1 MSAALRAAEAL
12 AASNIPTF
20 PCAANKQPLTAH
32 GFKDATCRAQQIRAW
47 WSRWPDALVA
57 VPTGAPSGV
66 VIIDGDLIPGVDGR
80 ALLRQWTREGR
91 LPPTRTH
98 ETRRGGVH
106 LLVRDDPTQP
116 LRCSASKL
124 ARAIDTR
131 ATGGYAIWWPAH
143 GGRVLRD
150 MPLSV
155 LPLVPR
161 WVIEALEPPQPAPPA
176 ASICPPHHG
185 DHDGTPYG
193 LAALDAETQAVMS
206 APFGA
211 QEATLNAAAL
221 RIGQL
226 VAGGE
231 LQPSVARAALIEAGR
246 HMASQP
252 GREPWSAADIER
264 KVSRG
269 MADGSRRP
277 RSRSGT
283 FSKRAAA

>member
-1 MSAALRAAEAL
+1 MSAPVTIALAL
-12 AASNIPTF
+12 AAERIPVF
-20 PCAANKQPLTAH
+20 PCGPDKRPLVAT
-32 GFKDATCRAQQIRAW
+32 GFKAASAHAGRIRTW

-57 VPTGAPSGV
+57 VPTGAPSGI
-66 VIIDGDLIPGVDGR
+66 VIIDGDVIPGADGR
-80 ALLRQWTREGR
+80 SLLRQWTREGL
-91 LPPTRTH
+91 LPCTRAH
-98 ETRRGGVH
+98 ETRRAGVH
-106 LLVRDDPTQP
+106 LLFRDDPAHP

-150 MPLSV
+150 MPLAT
-155 LPLVPR
+155 LPVVPR
-161 WVIEALEPPQPAPPA
+161 WMVEAIEPPRPAPPA
-176 ASICPPHHG
+176 ASIRPLHHS
-185 DHDGTPYG
+185 DHDGTAYG

-231 LQPSVARAALIEAGR
+231 IQPTVARAALIEAGR

-277 RSRSGT
+277 RSRPDT